1 MARAVIG
8 AGVVG
13 GFLFLL
19 AILIVAPYLKR
30 TFGGVDGFADLVT
43 CPEGLRP
50 ANQEAVT
57 GPCVPI
63 YPKYNINSVVPGGY

>member
-13 GFLFLL
+13 GFLFFL
-19 AILIVAPYLKR
+19 AILIVAPYLR
-30 TFGGVDGFADLVT
+30 RVFLRVDGFENLVT
-43 CPEGLRP
+43 CPEGSRP

-63 YPKYNINSVVPGGY
+63 SPKYNINQVVPGGY

>member
-1 MARAVIG
+1 MARALIG

-13 GFLFLL
+13 GFLFFL
-19 AILIVAPYLKR
+19 AVLIVAPYLRR
-30 TFGGVDGFADLVT
+30 TFMRLDGFADLVT
-43 CPEGLRP
+43 CPEGSRP

-63 YPKYNINSVVPGGY
+63 YPKININAVVPGGY